1 MYICVYIHVSVHIYI
16 YMYLFICVYIHTY
29 IHTYMKMYIS
39 ATQLGFDGEVR
50 QRTRGPQGLLGFTV
64 PGHKMGLTS
73 AGFDS
78 VHNILWPEDEI
89 SRFWC
94 ILNVL
99 YTMIKNSESLRN
111 HNW

>member
-16 YMYLFICVYIHTY
+16 HVFIYMCLYTY